1 MDIRQLQ
8 TLVAVADTH
17 SFAATSRIVNLTPSA
32 ISQQIQSL
40 EGELGVELFDRTRR
54 PPLLNSKG
62 EEIVRAARQIV
73 QIMAEARQSISGG
86 STAGVLN
93 VGSIRTIS
101 MRIVPRAFAEI
112 ASEFPDIAF
121 HLTVGVSERLLSD
134 VAAGRLDA
142 AVVAEHVDIPGGLI
156 WTPILEEPLLLV
168 APADQE
174 GRSGK
179 DLLRR
184 LPFIRYETRVPL
196 ARQIDVEMSRLGVEP
211 REIVVVNTMPTV
223 IGCVLAGLGAA
234 VVPKSAIPE
243 NAAERLF
250 VQSFGDSS
258 TYRRVGLV
266 QRQVSAR
273 AVVLG
278 EMARVF
284 SEQAMRSGLTAAGRP
299 LSHEARDG
307 IDEPPG

>member
-8 TLVAVADTH
+8 TLVAVADTR
-17 SFAATSRIVNLTPSA
+17 SFAASSRIVNLTPSA

-40 EGELGVELFDRTRR
+40 EGELGVEIFDRTRR
-54 PPLLNSKG
+54 PPILNAKG

-73 QIMAEARQSISGG
+73 QIMAEARQAISGG
-86 STAGVLN
+86 STAGVLKI
-93 VGSIRTIS
+93 GSIRTIS
-101 MRIVPRAFAEI
+101 MRIVPQAFAKTAER
-112 ASEFPDIAF
+112 FPNIAF
-121 HLTVGVSERLLSD
+121 HLTVGISEDLLPD

-168 APADQE
+168 APPDLE
-174 GRSGK
+174 GLSGQ

-184 LPFIRYETRVPL
+184 LPFIRYETKVPL

-211 REIVVVNTMPTV
+211 REIVVANTMPSV

-234 VVPKSAIPE
+234 VVPKSAIPDE
-243 NAAERLF
+243 ARADLY
-250 VQSFGDSS
+250 VQPFGD
-258 TYRRVGLV
+258 THAYRRVGLV

-273 AVVLG
+273 AAVLS
-278 EMARVF
+278 EMAHVL
-284 SEQAMRSGLTAAGRP
+284 SEQAITSGLTARTAAAK
-299 LSHEARDG
+299 S
-307 IDEPPG
+307 